1 MPSGTAAENRLRK
14 KADKAAEKEMNLY
27 YKTTSV
33 YKVAKK
39 LVHSY
44 TDMRLLNGQAH
55 YEETCNLIKERE
67 EEEESRNAF
76 EKKRLAGGCS
86 LDFYSVDELRL
97 SYQKFFENSLNE
109 DLLHISLKLFVTT
122 RLFIFRHMTAV
133 FRQMPI

>member
-1 MPSGTAAENRLRK
+1 
-14 KADKAAEKEMNLY
+14 MNLY

-67 EEEESRNAF
+67 
-76 EKKRLAGGCS
+76 RLAGGCS

>member
-44 TDMRLLNGQAH
+44 TDMRLLNGQ
-55 YEETCNLIKERE
+55 
-67 EEEESRNAF
+67 
-76 EKKRLAGGCS
+76 KRTMKRPA
-86 LDFYSVDELRL
+86 
-97 SYQKFFENSLNE
+97 
-109 DLLHISLKLFVTT
+109 I
-122 RLFIFRHMTAV
+122 
-133 FRQMPI
+133 